1 MNHEENTSSP
11 NEQAILEASV
21 EHCFQCAD
29 AFFGHT
35 FLRASCNLKQRGK
48 AAGTA
53 HLQKN
58 EVRFNAFMY
67 RQSPEKFLSTVVP
80 HEVAHIIVY
89 QIYGSNVRP
98 HGKEWQAV
106 MRKVFGL
113 SPDRT
118 HDFDVPPPKTQFLYA
133 CQCQQH
139 EFTARRHNKVMR
151 GTEYRC
157 KTCLQKLSFVNQI

>member
-1 MNHEENTSSP
+1 MSDDKDDLAKL
-11 NEQAILEASV
+11 QAAV
-21 EHCFQCAD
+21 EYCFDKAD

-35 FLRASCNLKQRGK
+35 FKRASCNLKQRGR

-58 EVRFNAFMY
+58 EMRFNAYML
-67 RQSPEKFLSTVVP
+67 RQSPEKFLNSVVP

-89 QIYGSNVRP
+89 QIYGAKVRP

-106 MRKVFGL
+106 MKKVFGL
-113 SPDRT
+113 SPKRT
-118 HDFDVPPPKTQFLYA
+118 HDFEVPTPKNRYLYG

-139 EFTARRHNKVMR
+139 EFTSRRHNKVIR

-157 KTCLQKLSFVNQI
+157 KLCLQSLSYIKQL